1 MTGEYRTGARI
12 LTALA
17 DAPMNA
23 EALMHELDINR
34 RQLGLAV
41 AHLVKQGRIEQ
52 DDRQCWSLVKPDAEP
67 RPVVPQDPA
76 VPAAPRRRVTDALDD
91 LVAQLTT
98 DRPTTS
104 IALSDQVLQV
114 LIAAGRITQ
123 DDIRLASTLIGRRA

>member
-41 AHLVKQGRIEQ
+41 AHLVKQGRIAQ
-52 DDRQCWSLVKPDAEP
+52 DDRQCWYLVKPHAEP
-67 RPVVPQDPA
+67 LPVVSPLSDQ
-76 VPAAPRRRVTDALDD
+76 PRRRVTDVLDD

-104 IALSDQVLQV
+104 IGLSDQVLQV
-114 LIAAGRITQ
+114 LIAAGRITA
-123 DDIRLASTLIGRRA
+123 DDVRLASTLIGSRT